1 MKKIYYVFILITL
14 LSVSACM
21 KSVKEDQFSDD
32 SLSSVL
38 KIAVQMP
45 QGFNYTTQ
53 GLTISLSDPSSGL
66 KFSGVTDNS
75 GIATIRVAHGTY
87 IATTQVSHSESGGV
101 IYIFNGT
108 TEKIRVTPKDPAL
121 INTNLSLNVSKAG
134 QIVIKEFYYG
144 GCFDVATNK
153 SYSKDQYFILYNNTG
168 ETAYLDSL
176 CVGII
181 DPYNAPT
188 SGKTSQWVKKGSTE
202 IRDSLPATGMG
213 WMFPGTGKDN
223 PLPPGGQIVVSLNAI
238 NHNATVSASVDL
250 GKAGYWAIYDAIMT
264 KNQSVPNAGV
274 NLLKGFWK
282 VGTAT
287 SYGYLLTDQTNQVIQ
302 FIEKPDIESA
312 KVLIKKK
319 AWWNIGIYTFSI
331 PTLENIC
338 QQHQKKL
345 YSFYLELKKANSKKI
360 ISLYQSAESV
370 SFDYAFS
377 EKTKNFILNLSL
389 FNWSDIGEWKNL
401 LALIHQSNITQLKPS
416 LVVEHNSSNC
426 LVSIPKNKIVG
437 LVGVDNLAI
446 IDTPDALLVC
456 NLNQS
461 FSVRD
466 LIVKIVY

>member
-75 GIATIRVAHGTY
+75 GVATIRVAHGTY

-238 NHNATVSASVDL
+238 NHKATVSASVDL
-250 GKAGYWAIYDAIMT
+250 GKTGYWAIYDAIMT

-287 SYGYLLTDQTNQVIQ
+287 SYVVSTLSPGLFIYSLGGKTTDQFVQSTYT
-302 FIEKPDIESA
+302 
-312 KVLIKKK
+312 
-319 AWWNIGIYTFSI
+319 WNPSYPS
-331 PTLENIC
+331 NR
-338 QQHQKKL
+338 
-345 YSFYLELKKANSKKI
+345 N
-360 ISLYQSAESV
+360 
-370 SFDYAFS
+370 FDC
-377 EKTKNFILNLSL
+377 LMV
-389 FNWSDIGEWKNL
+389 DKNL
-401 LALIHQSNITQLKPS
+401 ILDGVECFRNTTDSKRFRPEVDNGFAITDGSGQGQSIHRKVDPIATAAAGGRIVYMDTN
-416 LVVEHNSSNC
+416 NSS
-426 LVSIPKNKIVG
+426 
-437 LVGVDNLAI
+437 VDFEKRAKASLTN
-446 IDTPDALLVC
+446 
-456 NLNQS
+456 N
-461 FSVRD
+461 
-466 LIVKIVY
+466 